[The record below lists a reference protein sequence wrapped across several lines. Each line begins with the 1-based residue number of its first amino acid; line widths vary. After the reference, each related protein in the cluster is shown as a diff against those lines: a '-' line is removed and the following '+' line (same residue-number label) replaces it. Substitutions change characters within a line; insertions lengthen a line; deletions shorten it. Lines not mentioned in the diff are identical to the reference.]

1 MTYYHPLNNQITNEN
16 LFANAIH
23 VHTDNFENEFLLFEI
38 KVKMDACLGEGEFI
52 INYDYHLII
61 YIDKYI

>member
-1 MTYYHPLNNQITNEN
+1 MNEN

-52 INYDYHLII
+52 INYDCHLII
-61 YIDKYI
+61 YIDKYV